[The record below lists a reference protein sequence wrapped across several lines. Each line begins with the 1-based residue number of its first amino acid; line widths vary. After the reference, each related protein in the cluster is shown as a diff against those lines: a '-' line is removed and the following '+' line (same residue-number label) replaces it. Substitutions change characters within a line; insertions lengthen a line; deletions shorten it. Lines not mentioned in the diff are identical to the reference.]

1 MGIVADF
8 NFESLDG
15 IQGLHHLLILLCAFV
30 AKHLIDEA
38 SGIGA
43 TFVQLLDKG
52 LNGLTLGHK
61 GGVGFLDL
69 LELRL
74 DRLRCLIS

>member
-8 NFESLDG
+8 YFKSLDG
-15 IQGLHHLLILLCAFV
+15 IQGLHHLLILLGTFIAE
-30 AKHLIDEA
+30 HLIDKA
-38 SGIGA
+38 PRIGA
-43 TFVQLLDKG
+43 AFVELLDIG
-52 LNGLTLGHK
+52 LNGLTLGHQ
-61 GGVGFLDL
+61 GGVGFLNL